1 MYLKLQDEVR
11 QQPDFLAFKNMRH
24 VISEEC
30 ATFLDT
36 KLAWLPQ
43 DKCLRTRELV
53 CCVSAASLFILLH
66 YALFLG
72 DSLGPPSPLAPV
84 WFHQRDTLAIDQRA
98 KSEVLIFQAFFLLSH
113 RWAEVAFLS

>member
-36 KLAWLPQ
+36 KLA
-43 DKCLRTRELV
+43 
-53 CCVSAASLFILLH
+53 
-66 YALFLG
+66 
-72 DSLGPPSPLAPV
+72 
-84 WFHQRDTLAIDQRA
+84 
-98 KSEVLIFQAFFLLSH
+98 
-113 RWAEVAFLS
+113 